1 MRLEDAVLL
10 AVGQAGVQ
18 RQHFGMA
25 QIQLIQRIG
34 GIANLPLAAHKDQNI
49 PWPFAPQLVDGIKD
63 RLQLI
68 ALGIVRLFHYRP
80 VAHFHRVSPPG
91 DFDNRR
97 IIEML

>member
-34 GIANLPLAAHKDQNI
+34 GIANFPLTAHKDQNI
-49 PWPFAPQLVDGIKD
+49 AGPFAPQFVNRIKN
-63 RLQLI
+63 RL
-68 ALGIVRLFHYRP
+68 
-80 VAHFHRVSPPG
+80 
-91 DFDNRR
+91 
-97 IIEML
+97 